1 MIIIK
6 NHVDPFSGENF
17 FKLLIVTPYLI
28 IIFSHL
34 ALAKALSTINLKFGK
49 NM

>member
-6 NHVDPFSGENF
+6 NQVDPISGENF
-17 FKLLIVTPYLI
+17 FKLLIVIPYLNI
-28 IIFSHL
+28 VFSHL
-34 ALAKALSTINLKFGK
+34 TLAKALSTINLKFGK